1 MTLLISHSVVRELVT
16 YESAAIHDTS
26 DKNHTP
32 LHCAALWGHF
42 GIVQYLV
49 ENGAHLDAVYV
60 TIHKFSDA
68 RKIAVISKA
77 VVGVRPLFWPKMV
90 LA

>member
-16 YESAAIHDTS
+16 SESAAIHDTS
-26 DKNHTP
+26 DKKHTP
-32 LHCAALWGHF
+32 LHCAALWGHY

-60 TIHKFSDA
+60 TIHKLYDLRRTKTNIMLYFTV
-68 RKIAVISKA
+68 K
-77 VVGVRPLFWPKMV
+77 F
-90 LA
+90 